1 MSTSLEVRMES
12 YEAASDQR
20 LPDDQPAL
28 IRIGGH
34 GFSKFTRGFNKP
46 FDARIHAA
54 MVQTAAGLLTY
65 FPGASLAY
73 TQSDELT
80 LVFPADAAAHLAAAY
95 ASSRASP
102 RATHTCAS
110 TTTSPRRAPPQV
122 SSRASR
128 TSTRGAQRSGGIE
141 QPPSSGAPRA
151 TAAGTASLR
160 LGAGFFSAKE
170 LHGMS
175 AVAVVEKVRAEKG
188 VDFWTATP
196 SWAQY
201 GTTVKREKYG
211 GTGIDGMTGEQVE
224 TIRTR
229 TRSEDMAWWGF
240 NECDLELVTE
250 RYWDSPP

>member
-80 LVFPADAAAHLAAAY
+80 LVGRICKLTSLAAGYAYVRFNYHLAEAGAP
-95 ASSRASP
+95 AGQLEGLAHFDARCP
-102 RATHTCAS
+102 TQRRHR
-110 TTTSPRRAPPQV
+110 TTSLIWRAKGDCRRN
-122 SSRASR
+122 S
-128 TSTRGAQRSGGIE
+128 I
-141 QPPSSGAPRA
+141 
-151 TAAGTASLR
+151 AA
-160 LGAGFFSAKE
+160 AKE